1 MAEFDTKIPT
11 IEKSELNHLNRQIP
25 PLAHTSMYNWHKFWS
40 RKTWNVVSEFIKTYT
55 KEGEIV
61 FDPFAG
67 SGVVAM
73 EALKNRRRVII
84 CDLLP
89 IATEIARLTIK
100 PVSETELFNAFKRI
114 ESKVK
119 EKILNLYKTKCR
131 KCGTVFPFTCSIWE
145 NNKMIEVRYQNCPQ
159 CEDRREKETLPTKE
173 DLELIRGLE
182 NKKIN
187 EWYPQNPLYYPDG
200 QPFKEKQQYKS
211 LDELFTKRNLQALA
225 WLMEAIEGNPNR
237 DLRDF
242 LKIGFTSIVHLATKM
257 MPVGNP
263 KPTNHY
269 TYFSSPGWTQHSY
282 WYADRFMEQEVWKL
296 FESAINGHQGLIKAK
311 IESNKYFHNVKFANN
326 FKEVFDKKA
335 DIYIHTGSSLEFME
349 EMSKSTIDY
358 IFTDPPYDSSI
369 QYGELAYLW
378 VAWLKRD
385 KGYLDYLISNEVIH
399 NEKQHKDFG
408 VYHGLLSRSFRDIFE
423 VLKPGR
429 YLTVTFH
436 NPTFK
441 VRNATI
447 RAGVFAGFEF
457 QKIHHQPL
465 GQVSAKAMMQPF
477 GSAQGDFYLRFYRPK
492 QDESVSQPEEI
503 DEKRFEKIVVE
514 TTIGLLA
521 ERAEETPYT
530 QIINFIDPVLAK
542 NGYFSR
548 LETGLDVKKVLEKHL
563 GKEFKLEDSKIG
575 GAIGKLWWLK
585 EPGKYIKY
593 DIPLSERVEETVYR
607 ELLSKG
613 KVTFTQVWDAVSTKF
628 PNSLTSDSSSIM
640 DALEQYARKVHG
652 GFWMLKPDYF
662 ARQSQHNEV
671 LALLAEVG
679 KGLGFKIW
687 VGKKEQSEY
696 ADGLAGSKKLS
707 EYVNTNLDNITN
719 AENKKT
725 IRDMD
730 LLWIRN
736 NRIISSFEIEFSTSM
751 TSALVRGSNIDPKV
765 PKYLVIPEEREEQF
779 KRKHKS
785 PMFEERFE
793 KDSWNL
799 LYFDSIR
806 HSYKKLKSKGL
817 EINSIINKKGPVA
830 LRPEKKNKEQL
841 DLFLNKG

>member
-1 MAEFDTKIPT
+1 MSEFDTKIP
-11 IEKSELNHLNRQIP
+11 IVEKPEINHLNRQIP
-25 PLAHTSMYNWHKFWS
+25 PLAHTPMYNWHKFWS
-40 RKTWNVVSEFIKTYT
+40 RKTWNVVSEFIKTYS

-67 SGVVAM
+67 SGVVGM
-73 EALKNRRRVII
+73 EALKNKRRAII

-89 IATEIARLTIK
+89 VATEIARLTIK
-100 PVSETELFNAFKRI
+100 PVSENELFNAFKRI
-114 ESKVK
+114 ESKAK
-119 EKILNLYKTKCR
+119 DKILRLYRTRCR
-131 KCGTVFPFTCSIWE
+131 KCSVVFPFTCSIWE
-145 NNKMIEVRYQNCPQ
+145 NHKMVEVRYQECPR
-159 CEDRREKETLPTKE
+159 CGDRRERETPPTKE
-173 DLELIRGLE
+173 DLELITDLE
-182 NKKIN
+182 KKKIK
-187 EWYPQNPLYYPDG
+187 EWYPKNPFYYPDG
-200 QPFKEKQQYKS
+200 TPFMKKEKYES

-225 WLMEAIEGNPNR
+225 WLMEAIEEEPSR
-237 DLRDF
+237 ELKDL

-257 MPVGNP
+257 MPVGEP
-263 KPTNHY
+263 KPSNHY
-269 TYFSSPGWTQHSY
+269 TNFSSPGWTQHSY
-282 WYADRFMEQEVWKL
+282 WYAGRFMEQEVWKL
-296 FESAINGHQGLIKAK
+296 FESAIEGHQGLTKAK
-311 IESNKYFHNVKFANN
+311 VESNKYFQNVKFAKDFN
-326 FKEVFDKKA
+326 EVLTGKA
-335 DIYIHTGSSLEFME
+335 DIYIHTGSSLELME
-349 EMSKSTIDY
+349 GMPKSTVDY

-378 VAWLKRD
+378 VAWLTKD
-385 KGYLDYLISNEVIH
+385 NGYLDYLISNEVIH

-408 VYHGLLSRSFRDIFE
+408 VYHGLLSRSFRNMFE

-465 GQVSAKAMMQPF
+465 GQVSAKAMTQPF

-492 QDESVSQPEEI
+492 LDESVFQPEEI
-503 DEKRFEKIVVE
+503 DEKRFEKIVVD
-514 TTIGLLA
+514 TTIALLA

-542 NGYFSR
+542 NGYFSS

-563 GKEFKLEDSKIG
+563 DKEFILVDSKIG
-575 GAIGKLWWLK
+575 GATGKLWWIK
-585 EPGKYIKY
+585 EPRKYIKY

-613 KVTFTQVWDAVSTKF
+613 KVTFTQVWDAISTKF
-628 PNSLTSDSSSIM
+628 PNSLTSDSSKIM
-640 DALEQYARKVHG
+640 DALVQYGRKVAG

-671 LALLAEVG
+671 LALLSEVG

-696 ADGLAGSKKLS
+696 ADGLAGNKKLS
-707 EYVNTNLDNITN
+707 EYVNANLDSLTN

-725 IRDMD
+725 IQGID
-730 LLWIRN
+730 LLWVKGNKIV
-736 NRIISSFEIEFSTSM
+736 SSFEIEFSTSM
-751 TSALVRGSNIDPKV
+751 TSGLVRGSNIDSAV
-765 PKYLVIPEEREEQF
+765 SKYLVIPEEREEQF
-779 KRKHKS
+779 RRKQKS
-785 PMFEERFE
+785 PMFAERFD
-793 KDSWNL
+793 KDNWNL
-799 LYFDSIR
+799 LFFDSIR
-806 HSYKKLKSKGL
+806 HLYKKLKSKQIKL
-817 EINSIINKKGPVA
+817 DSIINKKGPMA
-830 LRPEKKNKEQL
+830 MRPDKKNNEQMN
-841 DLFLNKG
+841 LF

>member
-1 MAEFDTKIPT
+1 MSELETKIPS
-11 IEKSELNHLNRQIP
+11 IKKSELIHLNRQIP
-25 PLAHTSMYNWHKFWS
+25 PLAHTPMYNWHKFWS
-40 RKTWNVVSEFIKTYT
+40 RKTWNVVGEFIKTYS

-67 SGVVAM
+67 SGVVAT
-73 EALKNRRRVII
+73 EALKNKRRVII

-89 IATEIARLTIK
+89 VATEISRLTIK
-100 PVSETELFNAFKRI
+100 PISENELFDAFKRV
-114 ESKVK
+114 ESSVK
-119 EKILNLYKTKCR
+119 DKILNLYKTRCR
-131 KCGTVFPFTCSIWE
+131 KCGTSFPFTCSIWE
-145 NNKMIEVRYQNCPQ
+145 NNTVVEIRYQSCPQ
-159 CEDRREKETLPTKE
+159 CGDRREKETPPTKE
-173 DLELIRGLE
+173 DIKLVNDLE
-182 NKKIN
+182 NSEIR
-187 EWYPQNPLYYPDG
+187 EWYPKNPFYYPDG
-200 QPFKEKQQYKS
+200 TPFMKKEKYQS
-211 LDELFTKRNLQALA
+211 LDELFTRRNLQCLA
-225 WLMEAIEGNPNR
+225 WLMEAIEEETNK

-257 MPVGNP
+257 MPVGDP

-282 WYADRFMEQEVWKL
+282 WYAERFMEQEVWKL
-296 FESAINGHQGLIKAK
+296 FESAIDGHQGLIKAK
-311 IESNKYFHNVKFANN
+311 IESNKYFPNVKFANN
-326 FKEVFDKKA
+326 HKEVFEGKS
-335 DIYIHTGSSLEFME
+335 DIYIHTGSALELME
-349 EMSKSTIDY
+349 EMPKTAIDY

-378 VAWLKRD
+378 IAWLKKD
-385 KGYLDYLISNEVIH
+385 NGYLDYLISNEVIH

-408 VYHGLLSRSFRDIFE
+408 VYHGLLSRSFRDMFE
-423 VLKPGR
+423 VLKLGK

-465 GQVSAKAMMQPF
+465 GQVSAKSMMQPF
-477 GSAQGDFYLRFYRPK
+477 GSAQGDFYIRFYRPML
-492 QDESVSQPEEI
+492 DESVSQPEEI

-530 QIINFIDPVLAK
+530 QIINFIDPALAK
-542 NGYFSR
+542 NGYFSS
-548 LETGLDVKKVLEKHL
+548 LETGLDIKKVLEKHL
-563 GKEFKLEDSKIG
+563 GKEFILVDSKIG
-575 GAIGKLWWLK
+575 GATGKLWWLR

-640 DALEQYARKVHG
+640 DALVQYARKVPG
-652 GFWMLKPDYF
+652 GLWMLKPDYF

-671 LALLAEVG
+671 LALLAETG
-679 KGLGFKIW
+679 KSLGFKIW
-687 VGKKEQSEY
+687 IGRKEQSEF
-696 ADGLAGSKKLS
+696 ADGLAGHQKLS
-707 EYVNTNLDNITN
+707 GYVNADLDIITN

-725 IRDMD
+725 IQGID
-730 LLWIRN
+730 LLWIRGN
-736 NRIISSFEIEFSTSM
+736 KIASSFEIEFSTSM
-751 TSALVRGSNIDPKV
+751 TSALVRGSNIDAKV
-765 PKYLVIPEEREEQF
+765 PKYLVIPEEREEQL

-785 PMFEERFE
+785 PMFAERFQM
-793 KDSWNL
+793 DNWNL
-799 LYFDSIR
+799 LFFDSIR
-806 HSYKKLKSKGL
+806 HSYKKLKSKKL
-817 EINSIINKKGPVA
+817 DLDAIINKKGPITM
-830 LRPEKKNKEQL
+830 RPDKKNSEQMN
-841 DLFLNKG
+841 LF